1 MLYNKL
7 ISFLELKWINGITSR
22 SLGELLGVESG
33 GYSSWVIGFVGW
45 DREGRRVLAR
55 PGFSLSNLD

>member
-1 MLYNKL
+1 MLYNKP

-45 DREGRRVLAR
+45 DREGHRVLAR
-55 PGFSLSNLD
+55 PGFSLSNLG